1 MAIIAAYHQPPGPLS
16 ALGHNHDGVIYD
28 FLVDQGLIE
37 SVVEEDQAVA
47 AGEHCV
53 LICPLVMIV

>member
-1 MAIIAAYHQPPGPLS
+1 MAIIAAYHQPPGPLP
-16 ALGHNHDGVIYD
+16 ALRHNHDGVIYD

-37 SVVEEDQAVA
+37 GVVEEDQAVA
-47 AGEHCV
+47 TREHCV